1 MEITNTNQV
10 TITGN
15 CTNFIDDRYKIEIT
29 RDDIMLEIKDADYDI
44 EVTVL
49 ISPEDAI
56 RVANEILNYYKG
68 GLK

>member
-29 RDDIMLEIKDADYDI
+29 KQDTMLEIKDVDYDI
-44 EVTVL
+44 EATVF

-56 RVANEILNYYKG
+56 RIANEILNYYKG
-68 GLK
+68 GAK